1 MNYIS
6 LETLMNDI
14 RDSINLLSK
23 HNFDL
28 VVGIPRSG
36 MIPAYLISLYLNIDV
51 TDVNSFIL
59 NTPIQRG
66 STRTSGKR
74 IYNPHDAQRI
84 LLVDDSFS
92 TGKSMRNILDSIPV
106 DLKKNIK
113 TMVAYTSDV
122 NGAGLDIYIRHVS
135 HPDCL
140 NGIYSITA
148 SLAIAV
154 SILMVFYVS
163 ILMSFRMTM
172 VKTI

>member
-59 NTPIQRG
+59 NTPIQEDRLEHQENAYITHMMHKG
-66 STRTSGKR
+66 
-74 IYNPHDAQRI
+74 
-84 LLVDDSFS
+84 FS
-92 TGKSMRNILDSIPV
+92 
-106 DLKKNIK
+106 
-113 TMVAYTSDV
+113 
-122 NGAGLDIYIRHVS
+122 
-135 HPDCL
+135 
-140 NGIYSITA
+140 
-148 SLAIAV
+148 
-154 SILMVFYVS
+154 
-163 ILMSFRMTM
+163 
-172 VKTI
+172 